1 MKHPAPYAALV
12 VLGLI
17 SCLAISTASAAG
29 ETTANGRPSPPPAA
43 SSPGAGWAT
52 DYREATLEAQSQRR
66 MLLLWF
72 VNPSWATA
80 DADFEQVVFQDSN
93 IADRISQN
101 FVAAKI
107 DVDQRLDG
115 AGDQLRLI
123 DHPAFEEMQAT
134 PGLAVI
140 DYRDPESPHFGRVVS
155 VYPFRDRYIS
165 GEHLAAMLDLPSG
178 SLTQRTLIF
187 AVRTHPEYPASA
199 STRLN
204 PVLVHETAKHAAHQA
219 SITLQ
224 GHHNWDS
231 RFQSINARLPA
242 GFVSREVCAES
253 WPGQSLV
260 EAAIECVDSWRQSP
274 GHWESV
280 SSKHEM
286 FAYDMQRGSNGVWY
300 AVGIFAGPYHQ

>member
-1 MKHPAPYAALV
+1 MKPPAHIALI
-12 VLGLI
+12 VLCLI
-17 SCLAISTASAAG
+17 SCLAISTVAAAEANMAKALPEPPRTASFP
-29 ETTANGRPSPPPAA
+29 TAE
-43 SSPGAGWAT
+43 WAT
-52 DYREATLEAQSQRR
+52 DYRQATLEAQDQRR

-80 DADFEQVVFQDSN
+80 DADFAQVILQDST
-93 IADRISQN
+93 ITDRICQN
-101 FVAAKI
+101 FIAAKI
-107 DVDQRLDG
+107 DVDQRLQG
-115 AGDQLRLI
+115 TGEQLRVI

-187 AVRTHPEYPASA
+187 AVRTHPEHPASA
-199 STRLN
+199 SARLN

-253 WPGQSLV
+253 WPGQSLL

-280 SSKHEM
+280 SSRHEL